1 MSRPHLLWLRRDL
14 RLGDHPALEAAAAP
28 GAPVIPVFVHDPGLG
43 GTWALGAASRWW
55 LDGSLRALDA
65 ALRARGSRLV
75 LRSGLAVDTLR
86 ALARETKASAVY
98 FTRGY
103 EPFIKPVEIALRDA
117 LAEDGVECRR
127 FGGHI
132 LNEPEDVMNKSG
144 EPFKVFTPYYKT
156 VLARGEPRA
165 PKPAPETLAAPK
177 TWPKSENLDSWGFQ
191 PTKPD
196 WAGGMRAAWTPG
208 EAGAHARLQEFTTA
222 IMRGYG
228 ESRNMPG
235 QDGTS
240 RLSPHLAF
248 GEISP
253 HQVWM
258 AVSAAAETAG
268 ASGGAESYL
277 REIVWRE
284 FSYQLL
290 FHNPRL
296 PDQAF
301 RPEFAPFPF
310 VEDSAGLRAWRRGR
324 TGYPI
329 VDAGMR
335 QLWQTGWMHN
345 RVRMIVASFLIKHLL
360 IDWRE
365 GERWFWDTLV
375 DADLANNSSS
385 WQWVAGSGADAAP
398 YFRIFNPVLQGEK
411 FDAEGGY
418 IRRFVPELAGLAPEH
433 IHAPWNA
440 PPAALAKAG
449 VRLGRTYPAPIVD
462 HAKARAR
469 ALAAYEKIKQA

>member
-1 MSRPHLLWLRRDL
+1 MPEAPVIVWFRRDL
-14 RLGDHPALEAAAAP
+14 RLTDHPALDAAAAT
-28 GAPVIPVFVHDPGLG
+28 GAPVIPVFLHDAGLG
-43 GTWALGAASRWW
+43 GKWALGAASRWW

-65 ALRARGSRLV
+65 ALRARGSRIV
-75 LRSGLAVDTLR
+75 LRSGLTVDTLR
-86 ALARETKASAVY
+86 ALARETGASAVY

-103 EPFIKPVEIALRDA
+103 EPFIKPVEIALKEA

-127 FGGHI
+127 FGGHL

-177 TWPKSENLDSWGFQ
+177 AWPESESLDAWSFQ

-208 EAGAHARLQEFTTA
+208 EAGAHARLAEFMA
-222 IMRGYG
+222 SIMRGYG
-228 ESRNMPG
+228 DSRNIPG
-235 QDGTS
+235 KDGTS
-240 RLSPHLAF
+240 RLSPHLTF
-248 GEISP
+248 GEVSP

-258 AVSAAAETAG
+258 AVSAAAEAAG
-268 ASGGAESYL
+268 ARAGAESYL

-290 FHNPRL
+290 FHHPHL
-296 PDQAF
+296 PDEAF

-310 VEDSAGLRAWRRGR
+310 VEDGAGLRAWTRGR

-335 QLWQTGWMHN
+335 QLWELGWMHN

-375 DADLANNSSS
+375 DADLANNSAS

-411 FDAEGGY
+411 FDAEGAY
-418 IRRFVPELAGLAPEH
+418 IRRFVPELAGLGPEH
-433 IHAPWNA
+433 IHAPWSA

-449 VRLGRTYPAPIVD
+449 VRLGQTYPAPIVD
-462 HAKARAR
+462 HGKARAR
-469 ALAAYEKIKQA
+469 ALAAYEIVKL